1 LRVIVLQSLAGLLI
15 GFGAGLVLGFCK
27 LALGEK
33 SSPSGSFGM
42 MLVPTGWL
50 RVGLFG
56 GILMGLAGGVIGL
69 ITGAL
74 SLGALQAAVVGIV
87 IWLLLKWRTL
97 YSDLRSFPRAV
108 GRYLR
113 GERTSPRAI
122 LQDIIVVSLVLDLP
136 LVGAIV
142 AVSLRRLF
150 GE

>member
-1 LRVIVLQSLAGLLI
+1 MRVIILQALAGLLI
-15 GFGAGLVLGFCK
+15 GFGAALVLGFSK

-33 SSPSGSFGM
+33 ISPSGSFGM
-42 MLVPTGWL
+42 MLVPTGWF

-56 GILMGLAGGVIGL
+56 GILMGLVGGVIGL

-74 SLGALQAAVVGIV
+74 GLGPFPAAVVGIV
-87 IWLLLKWRTL
+87 IWVFLKWRTL
-97 YSDLRSFPRAV
+97 YSDLRGLPRAV
-108 GRYLR
+108 RRYLR
-113 GERTSPRAI
+113 GERSPRSI